1 MNLLGHYE
9 EPIVV
14 VLQERVWATAPLLAH
29 SPPHRA
35 VIVGRAEKSSD
46 EPSSAILVCFCGAS
60 CLLC

>member
-29 SPPHRA
+29 SPP
-35 VIVGRAEKSSD
+35 IG
-46 EPSSAILVCFCGAS
+46 L
-60 CLLC
+60 